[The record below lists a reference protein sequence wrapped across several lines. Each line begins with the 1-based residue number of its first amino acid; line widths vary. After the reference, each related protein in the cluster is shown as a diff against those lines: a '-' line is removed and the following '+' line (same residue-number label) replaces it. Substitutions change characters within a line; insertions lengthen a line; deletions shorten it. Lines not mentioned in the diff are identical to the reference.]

1 MASNRLTF
9 TLDGRDQ
16 LSRVFDRAG
25 DAATRMSRRIM
36 TASINSDAAV
46 RRMANNSIRSMAEM
60 DRSSYSSAKAVG
72 ALKGALISLAPAA
85 LPMAAAF
92 APIVTGAG
100 AGAVA
105 LGVFGAAL
113 AGQIGPL
120 GKAAEAEK
128 KHANAVAESGAR
140 SEEAIKAH
148 ADYVRQVSKL
158 PPATRQAAAA
168 LGVLK
173 NQYTSW
179 SDSLSGDTMAPV
191 TKSFAVLGA
200 VLPKLTPTVKGVS
213 AELDRLVTI
222 AGGAVSSP
230 GFEAFGGRLDRM
242 ATGAIKRANDG
253 LIHLM
258 RTADTGKV
266 SGGFAEFMA
275 YAREQGPLVADTF
288 KQLASALLNILQ
300 AAGETG
306 VGMLTVVN
314 ALASLVAAVPP
325 GAISALLQM
334 AIALKAVRLAA
345 VGLAAGRT
353 AIAAFGGQILAM
365 QAAAG
370 GATGRMASFTAGLG
384 AMSRGAKLALV
395 GSGIGLLVIALS
407 ELSANSAKA
416 PPAVDQLTT
425 SLEQLGATG
434 PAVGEAAKAFGSDLS
449 GLFDKVRSATDP
461 TTTDQVQQW
470 IVTLGGLASWDSTPV
485 KMGKENLDAIDQSL
499 ASLVSSGRTDLAAA
513 ALQRLTAE
521 YGKSGA
527 DTAAFTGAMDA
538 YQSALSDS
546 RFEADLVAQSMGLFG
561 QQAQATK
568 AKLDAQKASA
578 DGLRQ
583 SLQALNDVNRAG
595 LGGQIAF
602 EAALDATTKAAQTN
616 AGAWGKN
623 ASTYDLST
631 EKGRAAATA
640 LTDLAAKTDE
650 ATAAARES
658 GASWSTVNGIYDR
671 GRTALIASAQQMGLS
686 EAAARRLA
694 DQILRTPDKTAKLKG
709 NIEDLQGK
717 LNSAKAQL
725 KSVPDARKAQ
735 VRANIG
741 QLESQL
747 AAARQK
753 LAAIDGTRATT
764 YVTTVYASDRVVS
777 PSGHNGPGGFPK
789 YASGTDSAA
798 SGWALVGEEGPELVR
813 MRGGEQVFD
822 HRTSMRMA
830 ASMADYPALNVGRQA
845 GAGLAAGLLQ
855 SVNGVTSAARQ
866 MASGVEAGVR
876 DELQIASPSKK
887 MQALMADVKNGIIKG
902 LTGSK
907 SQIKATAMDLV
918 KDIWKAWEGKKT
930 NVDRD
935 LVKMVNREHD
945 RLQKLAGKRDSVKTQ
960 LAAAQAT
967 LKSKTEERDRYR
979 ADVRAGAQRSASL
992 SGLGLDA
999 QEVTAGTIR
1008 GGLQQK
1014 LAKLRQFNRAVMSLA
1029 KKGLNKGLLKQII
1042 DMGPDEGL
1050 PYASAIAGMTLS
1062 DFRQINSLQG
1072 EIDRE
1077 ADRLGKNASGTLYG
1091 VGVMS
1096 ARGLVKGL
1104 QSQQKAIDAQMLA
1117 IAKSMEKAIK
1127 KALGIKSPSR
1137 VGMAI
1142 GANFGQSIGG
1152 GVVSALPTVGRAVDT
1167 VAGRMVGMRPAAGRP
1182 AGALSGGAR
1191 IYNITVKESL
1201 DPVGTAKRIQQAL
1214 RTLDRTNG
1222 GGGLK
1227 IG

>member
-85 LPMAAAF
+85 LPMAAAL
-92 APIVTGAG
+92 APIATGAA

-120 GKAAEAEK
+120 GEAAEAEK
-128 KHANAVAESGAR
+128 KYTDAVAESGAR
-140 SEEAIKAH
+140 SEEAVKAH

-173 NQYTSW
+173 DQYTSW
-179 SDSLSGDTMAPV
+179 SDSLAGDTMAPV
-191 TKSFAVLGA
+191 TKSFAVLGS

-222 AGGAVSSP
+222 AGGAVASP

-288 KQLASALLNILQ
+288 KQLASALLNILK

-345 VGLAAGRT
+345 VGLTAGRA

-425 SLEQLGATG
+425 SLKQLGATG
-434 PAVGEAAKAFGSDLS
+434 PAVGEAARAFGADLS

-521 YGKSGA
+521 YGKGGR

-595 LGGQIAF
+595 LGGMVAF
-602 EAALDATTKAAQTN
+602 EAALDSTTKAAQTN

-694 DQILRTPDKTAKLKG
+694 NQILQTPDKTARLKG
-709 NIEDLQGK
+709 NMEDLQAK
-717 LNSAKAQL
+717 LNNAKAQL
-725 KSVPDARKAQ
+725 GKVPDSRKAQ
-735 VRANIG
+735 VKANIS

-753 LAAIDGTRATT
+753 LASIDGSTAVT
-764 YVTTVYASDRVVS
+764 YVKTVYSSDRVVS
-777 PSGHNGPGGFPK
+777 PDGHNGPGGFPK

-813 MRGGEQVFD
+813 MRGGERVFD

-830 ASMADYPALNVGRQA
+830 ASMADYPALSLGRQA

-855 SVNGVTSAARQ
+855 STNSVASAARL

-876 DELQIASPSKK
+876 DELQIASPSRK
-887 MQALMADVKNGIIKG
+887 MQALMADVKNGIVKG

-935 LVKMVNREHD
+935 LVRMVNREHD
-945 RLQKLAGKRDSVKTQ
+945 RLQKLAGKRDSTKNQ

-967 LKSKTEERDRYR
+967 LKSRIEDRDRYR
-979 ADVRAGAQRSASL
+979 ADVRSQALSD
-992 SGLGLDA
+992 SGLSSLGLEA
-999 QEVTAGTIR
+999 KQVTASSIKA
-1008 GGLQQK
+1008 GLSQK
-1014 LAKLRQFNRAVMSLA
+1014 LSKLRQFNRWVNLLA
-1029 KKGLNKGLLKQII
+1029 KRGVNRNLLRQVLA
-1042 DMGPDEGL
+1042 MGPEEGYA
-1050 PYASAIAGMTLS
+1050 YASALAGMSMNDLKAV
-1062 DFRQINSLQG
+1062 NSLQSQ
-1072 EIDRE
+1072 IDKE
-1077 ADRLGKNASGTLYG
+1077 ADTLGKKAGDTMYG
-1091 VGVMS
+1091 AGVSS
-1096 ARGLVKGL
+1096 AQGLVKGL
-1104 QSQQKAIDAQMLA
+1104 QSQQKQIEAQMLA

-1152 GVVSALPTVGRAVDT
+1152 GVVSALPVVGRAVDA
-1167 VAGRMVGMRPAAGRP
+1167 VAGRMSGMRPLPGRPAAGA
-1182 AGALSGGAR
+1182 AGGGT
-1191 IYNITVKESL
+1191 TVHVTIQGAI
-1201 DPVGTAKRIQQAL
+1201 DPVSTAKQVQKVL
-1214 RTLDRTNG
+1214 RTLERTNG
-1222 GGGLK
+1222 GGGL
-1227 IG
+1227 GL

>member
-1 MASNRLTF
+1 MASNRLSF
-9 TLDGRDQ
+9 VLDGRDQ

-25 DAATRMSRRIM
+25 DAATRMQRRIVA
-36 TASINSDAAV
+36 ASVNSDAAV
-46 RRMANNSIRSMAEM
+46 RRLANNSIRSMADM
-60 DRSSYSSAKAVG
+60 DRSSYSSAKAAE

-92 APIVTGAG
+92 APIVTSAG

-105 LGVFGAAL
+105 LGAFGAAL

-120 GKAAEAEK
+120 GEAAEAEK
-128 KHANAVAESGAR
+128 KYTDAVAESGAR
-140 SEEAIKAH
+140 SEEAVKAH

-173 NQYTSW
+173 DQYTGW
-179 SDSLSGDTMAPV
+179 SDSLAGDTMVPV

-213 AELDRLVTI
+213 AELDRLVTV
-222 AGGAVSSP
+222 AGGAVASP

-258 RTADTGKV
+258 RTADTGTV
-266 SGGFAEFMA
+266 SGGVAEFMA
-275 YAREQGPLVADTF
+275 YAREQGPMVADTF
-288 KQLASALLNILQ
+288 KQVATALLHILQ

-314 ALASLVAAVPP
+314 ALAGLVAAVPP
-325 GAISALLQM
+325 GAISTLLQM

-345 VGLAAGRT
+345 VGLAAGR
-353 AIAAFGGQILAM
+353 AAVAAFGGQILAM

-395 GSGIGLLVIALS
+395 GSGIGLLIVALS

-416 PPAVDQLTT
+416 PPNVDQLTT
-425 SLEQLGATG
+425 SLKQLGATG
-434 PAVGEAAKAFGSDLS
+434 PAVGEAAKAFGADLS

-461 TTTDQVQQW
+461 TNTDQVQQW
-470 IVTLGGLASWDSTPV
+470 IVTLGGLGNWDSTPV
-485 KMGKENLDAIDQSL
+485 KEGKENLDAIDQAL
-499 ASLVSSGRTDLAAA
+499 ASLVSGGRPDLAAA
-513 ALQRLTAE
+513 ALKRLTAE
-521 YGKSGA
+521 YGKGGR

-538 YQSALSDS
+538 YQSALADA
-546 RFEADLVAQSMGLFG
+546 RFEAGLVAQSMGLFG

-602 EAALDATTKAAQTN
+602 EAALDAATEAAQKN
-616 AGAWGKN
+616 AGVWGTN
-623 ASTYDLST
+623 ASTYSLAT
-631 EKGRAAATA
+631 EKGRTAATA
-640 LTDLAAKTDE
+640 LTDLAAKTDA

-694 DQILRTPDKTAKLKG
+694 NQILQTPDKTARLKG
-709 NIEDLQGK
+709 NMEDLQAK
-717 LNSAKAQL
+717 LNAAKAQL
-725 KSVPDARKAQ
+725 SRVPDSRKAQ
-735 VRANIG
+735 VKANIS

-753 LAAIDGTRATT
+753 LASIDGSRATT
-764 YVTTVYASDRVVS
+764 YVTTVYSSSRIYS
-777 PSGHNGPGGFPK
+777 PEGHNGPGGFPK

-822 HRTSMRMA
+822 HRTSMRMS
-830 ASMADYPALNVGRQA
+830 ASMADYPALSLGRQA

-855 SVNGVTSAARQ
+855 STGGVAAAARQ
-866 MASGVEAGVR
+866 MAGGVEAGVR

-887 MQALMADVKNGIIKG
+887 MQALMADVKAGVVKG
-902 LTGSK
+902 LTGSRA
-907 SQIKATAMDLV
+907 QIMATAKDLAA
-918 KDIWKAWEGKKT
+918 DIWKAWAGTKST
-930 NVDRD
+930 TDTALVRMINRD
-935 LVKMVNREHD
+935 TT
-945 RLQKLAGKRDSVKTQ
+945 RLQALASKRDVLKSR
-960 LAAAQAT
+960 LGSAQAL
-967 LKSKTEERDRYR
+967 LKARVEERARY
-979 ADVRAGAQRSASL
+979 ATSVRDQARSAS
-992 SGLGLDA
+992 GLGSLNLEPA
-999 QEVTAGTIR
+999 RVNASTIKQ
-1008 GGLQQK
+1008 GLGQK
-1014 LAKLRQFNRAVMSLA
+1014 LSRLRQFSRWISVLA
-1029 KKGLNKGLLKQII
+1029 KRGINKNLLREVIA
-1042 DMGPDEGL
+1042 MGPEEGYA
-1050 PYASAIAGMTLS
+1050 YASALAGMGMADL
-1062 DFRQINSLQG
+1062 RAVNSLQSQ
-1072 EIDRE
+1072 IDKE
-1077 ADRLGKNASGTLYG
+1077 SDTLGKRAASTMYDAG
-1091 VGVMS
+1091 VRS
-1096 ARGLVKGL
+1096 AQGLVKGL
-1104 QSQQKAIDAQMLA
+1104 QSQQAAVERQMLV
-1117 IAKSMEKAIK
+1117 IARAMEKAIK
-1127 KALGIKSPSR
+1127 RALGIRSPSR

-1152 GVVSALPTVGRAVDT
+1152 GMVSALPAVGRAADA
-1167 VAGRMVGMRPAAGRP
+1167 VAGRMVGVRPAPGRPAAAAVGGGTTVHVTVQ
-1182 AGALSGGAR
+1182 GA
-1191 IYNITVKESL
+1191 I
-1201 DPVGTAKRIQQAL
+1201 DPVSTAKQIQKVL
-1214 RTLDRTNG
+1214 RTLERTNG
-1222 GGGLK
+1222 GGGL
-1227 IG
+1227 GL